1 MFLGA
6 IRKAW
11 LGIFVV
17 VLVCAGSTPVGAQ
30 TTLSYK
36 FKEGEKLGYTIEQK
50 IEMQMNVMGND
61 IDMKILQTLDTT
73 WKVVSVDKDKK
84 AKISQKIDRI
94 RFSMEGGPA
103 GKTDYDSK
111 DGKKPEG
118 QLGEMVAPI
127 FEAMTGADFG
137 FTMDAQGKIADVQ
150 VPEKLTEA
158 LKKLPAG
165 GNQMFSPDTMK
176 QMVEQGG
183 IVLPGGAVEKGK
195 SWEQK
200 TDMTSPFGKMV
211 VTKALT
217 DEGKAMIDG
226 KEVEKIALKPTMTI
240 EVDPAKPF
248 SANIKAQEGKGTAY
262 FDNASGRV
270 VESTTTQTMDMS
282 ISVGGMEI
290 GQKTKT
296 TASMKLRKDKQK

>member
-1 MFLGA
+1 MFFGA

-11 LGIFVV
+11 LGTFVV
-17 VLVCAGSTPVGAQ
+17 VLVCAGSSPAGAQ

-50 IEMQMNVMGND
+50 IEMQMNVMGNNVE
-61 IDMKILQTLDTT
+61 MKVLQTLDTT
-73 WKVVSVDKDKK
+73 WNVVSVDKDKK

-94 RFSMEGGPA
+94 RFSMEGGPT
-103 GKTDYDSK
+103 GKIDYDSK

-118 QLGEMVAPI
+118 QLGEMVGPI
-127 FEAMTGADFG
+127 FEAMTSADFG
-137 FTMDAQGKIADVQ
+137 FTMDAHGKIADVQ

-165 GNQMFSPDTMK
+165 SNQMFSADTMK

-200 TDMTSPFGKMV
+200 SEMEAPFGKMV
-211 VTKALT
+211 ITKSLT
-217 DEGKAMIDG
+217 DEGTAMING
-226 KEVEKIALKPTMTI
+226 KEVEKIALKPMVSL
-240 EVDPAKPF
+240 EADPNKPF
-248 SANIKAQEGKGTAY
+248 TVKIKAQEGKGTAY
-262 FDNASGRV
+262 FDNASGHL
-270 VESTTTQTMDMS
+270 VESTTTQTMEMA
-282 ISVGGMEI
+282 IAAGGAQFE
-290 GQKTKT
+290 QKMTQT
-296 TASMKLRKDKQK
+296 GSMKLRQDKQK